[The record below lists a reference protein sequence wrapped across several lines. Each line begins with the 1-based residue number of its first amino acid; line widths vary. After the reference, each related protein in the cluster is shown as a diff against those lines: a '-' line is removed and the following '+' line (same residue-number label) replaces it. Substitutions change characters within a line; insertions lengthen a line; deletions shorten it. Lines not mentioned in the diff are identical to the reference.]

1 MVRKLSS
8 ARTGL
13 AGDRDVLRDR
23 ELLELRDRDFDRD
36 LERDFDREAERDF
49 DLLLL
54 LEDELDERD
63 LLFDVADLDLPRRP
77 RDDDHDLDLLLLL
90 IGVILLRDLDLFPR
104 DLDLEVCE
112 RLEVGFVRRPL
123 RDLLRLRRE
132 TDDRLRHRGDRD
144 LDLQ

>member
-1 MVRKLSS
+1 M
-8 ARTGL
+8 
-13 AGDRDVLRDR
+13 
-23 ELLELRDRDFDRD
+23 
-36 LERDFDREAERDF
+36 ERDFDREAERDF

-54 LEDELDERD
+54 LDDELDERD

-112 RLEVGFVRRPL
+112 RLEVVFVRRPL